1 MGVFTVLD
9 TSKVKVLEKQN
20 LYKKFFSADEYKL
33 TYPLYNGGM
42 SPVVTREIISH
53 EGAAA
58 VLLYDPVADK
68 VALIE
73 QFRFGIYVNG
83 EYPWTIECVAG
94 MDDHA
99 GENLID
105 LANRECMEEAG
116 AKITELEKITR
127 YYSSPGGSNEII
139 TLYCGKTDIS
149 NLPKYAGLESENED
163 IKINVYSIEQVEKM
177 LQNGQLNNAMVIIA
191 VQWLLLNR
199 VQLRKKWG
207 AS

>member
-1 MGVFTVLD
+1 M
-9 TSKVKVLEKQN
+9 LEKQN
-20 LYKKFFSADEYKL
+20 LYKKFFQADEYKVS
-33 TYPLYNGGM
+33 YPLYNGGM
-42 SPVVTREIISH
+42 SPVVTREVLSR
-53 EGAAA
+53 GSAAA
-58 VLLYDPVADK
+58 VLLYDPIADK

-73 QFRFGIYVNG
+73 QFRFGIYING

-127 YYSSPGGSNEII
+127 YYSSPGGSSETI
-139 TLYCGKTDIS
+139 TLYCGKTDVS
-149 NLPKYAGLESENED
+149 TLPEYAGLESECED
-163 IKINVYSIEQVEKM
+163 IKINVYSIEEVEKM
-177 LQNGQLNNAMVIIA
+177 LQNGKLNNAMVIIA

-207 AS
+207 VS